1 MAEKKSNQTTPKK
14 TSRTKKVQQ
23 KVQKRTTNS
32 VMGFVEFIRT
42 QGVVGLAIGF
52 VMGTQAKVLID
63 TFSRSFVD
71 PVLGLLIGGSKA
83 LSEKTLFVQ
92 VNSRSAVFGWGAF
105 IYAVINFIIIAAV
118 IYLVFKWLRLDKLDK
133 QRD

>member
-1 MAEKKSNQTTPKK
+1 MAEKKSNQAAPKK

-23 KVQKRTTNS
+23 KVQQRTTSS
-32 VMGFVEFIRT
+32 VTGFVEFIRT

-71 PVLGLLIGGSKA
+71 PILGLLIGGSKA

-105 IYAVINFIIIAAV
+105 VYAVINFIIIAAV

-133 QRD
+133 QKD